1 MITLLANCFVPFKWT
16 PKLRSLRGLLR
27 SLVVKSLIDN
37 IFIKTL
43 GFSLLI
49 HIDYLF
55 TGSESLTQKL
65 KRNAIKKSFDIQ
77 AIIGGFQLEFVSI
90 SRVINHMTC

>member
-65 KRNAIKKSFDIQ
+65 KRNAKAGPVDKGCQRLQKTHIE
-77 AIIGGFQLEFVSI
+77 L
-90 SRVINHMTC
+90 VIPNGIPH